1 MFLDLL
7 SGHIFFPL
15 KIFKTE
21 NYQRRSSCSHPR
33 RKARGSHSGRDKRRW
48 KFSRTVAVERDTGM
62 PLKANQFCESL
73 ECLSLIAPNRR
84 PASIALLSWSF
95 YTKPIWDKQ
104 LNESWN
110 WFAKSSIP
118 WALPPVLKIF
128 RRLFADLTDSP
139 WVSDDGW
146 RPTELSL
153 LLKFQFVLRDN
164 NNNANLIFNSF

>member
-7 SGHIFFPL
+7 TGHIFFPW

-21 NYQRRSSCSHPR
+21 NYQRRSSCSYPR
-33 RKARGSHSGRDKRRW
+33 RQARGSHSGRDKRRW
-48 KFSRTVAVERDTGM
+48 KFSRTVAVERDPGM

-73 ECLSLIAPNRR
+73 ECLSPIVPNRR

-110 WFAKSSIP
+110 WFVKSSIP
-118 WALPPVLKIF
+118 GALSYVLKT
-128 RRLFADLTDSP
+128 FAAVYTYPTDRP
-139 WVSDDGW
+139 WVSVD
-146 RPTELSL
+146 
-153 LLKFQFVLRDN
+153 VLQSATCLDTT
-164 NNNANLIFNSF
+164 

>member
-1 MFLDLL
+1 MLQTHPVQRIHCPNRVFLDLL

-118 WALPPVLKIF
+118 GALSYVLENF
-128 RRLFADLTDSP
+128 RRGLYLPDWPPLGLGGCLAERYMFRYDLDY
-139 WVSDDGW
+139 
-146 RPTELSL
+146 
-153 LLKFQFVLRDN
+153 K
-164 NNNANLIFNSF
+164 